1 MPLIRLAEIA
11 PRGDDDDAGRGR
23 HSFFRDAN
31 EIPRTTVP
39 RDLIK
44 AYEKAL

>member
-11 PRGDDDDAGRGR
+11 PRGDDDDARR
-23 HSFFRDAN
+23 DSFFRDAN